1 VNKGEPMKR
10 KIHLIVIVVISIW
23 MMTQAQ
29 IKVACIGNSITQ
41 GVGVSTSSQ
50 AYPAVLQTL
59 LGTSYQVQNDGV
71 SATTMLKNGDYTYWA
86 HGKLADVFSF
96 KPNIVTIKLGTND
109 TKSQNWDAHSGEFK
123 RDYLSMIDTL
133 NTLSTKPRIYLVLP
147 VPIWSNTYGIRDSI
161 LKKTIVIIKQI
172 ANERGLPIIDCNT
185 PLLSFQSYF
194 PDGVHPNASG
204 ADTIAHVI
212 SRSIAG
218 PPSVR
223 FQFRALASA
232 SGSLPYRLFVPENY
246 SRQQKYPLILTLH
259 GVGESGTDN
268 VAHIQKNRVAEIWA
282 EDSTQKKQMCFVVS
296 PQCPTTDKW
305 VNVPAWTNVFY
316 STETLPQSKSLAMAL
331 AIVDSLIKEFPIDTN
346 RLYITGLS
354 MGGFGTWDVL
364 ARHPGKFAAAIPL
377 CGGSDTSKVSL
388 IKNTPIWTF
397 HGAVDGTVPPAA
409 TRSMVALMQSHGCP
423 VIKYTAQYNNYF
435 ANPSMTRTALTAAI
449 DSGATT
455 LFCEYPDG
463 DHGIWTNTYN
473 EPLIARWLFK
483 QLKHPPVAVK
493 GGMSELISKTSPG
506 SKLIPVFTSD
516 NIAGVAGMIVSGGRY
531 ELRIYDIKGVLV
543 RRANIDGSPKA
554 LETVRGLLQ
563 LAPGMRWVSVRKM
576 N

>member
-1 VNKGEPMKR
+1 MK
-10 KIHLIVIVVISIW
+10 KNIVATIIALAALSAG
-23 MMTQAQ
+23 AQ

-41 GVGVSTSSQ
+41 GSGGAV
-50 AYPAVLQTL
+50 YPTRLQSL
-59 LGTSYQVQNDGV
+59 LGTNYQVQNDGV
-71 SATTMLKNGDYTYWA
+71 SGTTVLKNGDYTYWA

-109 TKSQNWDAHSGEFK
+109 TKPQNWDTHSGEFK
-123 RDYLSMIDTL
+123 RDYLAMIDTL
-133 NTLSTKPRIYLVLP
+133 NTLSTRPRIFLVLP
-147 VPIWSNTYGIRDSI
+147 VPVWPNYYGIRDSI
-161 LKKTIVIIKQI
+161 LKKTIVIIRQI

-194 PDGVHPNASG
+194 SDGVHPNDAG
-204 ADTIAHVI
+204 ADSIAHI
-212 SRSIAG
+212 IYRSIAG
-218 PPSVR
+218 SPSVR
-223 FQFRALASA
+223 FQFRALTS
-232 SGSLPYRLFVPENY
+232 SGGTLPYRLFVPENY

-268 VAHIQKNRVAEIWA
+268 IAHVQKNRVAEIWA

-296 PQCPTTDKW
+296 PQCPTNDKW
-305 VNVPAWTNVFY
+305 VNVPAWTNVYY
-316 STETLPQSKSLAMAL
+316 STETLPQSKSLGMAL
-331 AIVDSLIKEFPIDTN
+331 AIVDSLIREFPIDTN

-377 CGGSDTSKVSL
+377 CGGSDTSKVSQ
-388 IKNTPIWTF
+388 IKNTPVWTF

-409 TRSMVALMQSHGCP
+409 TRSMIALLESHGCP

-435 ANPSMTRTALTAAI
+435 AGSTITRTALTASI

-483 QLKHPPVAVK
+483 QKKQPPVAVNR
-493 GGMSELISKTSPG
+493 G
-506 SKLIPVFTSD
+506 SRFASRIADGSAFIPVFTID
-516 NIAGVAGMIVSGGRY
+516 RIPTVSGLTMSSGKY
-531 ELRIYDIKGVLV
+531 EVRIFDLKGSLV
-543 RRANIDGSPKA
+543 KHSVIDGAPDA
-554 LETVRGLLQ
+554 LATVQSMLRMASGI
-563 LAPGMRWVSVRKM
+563 RWLSLKKIK
-576 N
+576 